1 MTVAAA
7 LLAAGGGSR
16 FSGERHKLLA
26 ELRGRPVVAWALEN
40 VVAAALD
47 ETYVVTGAVDLSAL
61 IPPEAT
67 QLANPEWSDGIATS
81 LAVAVD
87 AAARAGHAAVVV
99 GLGDQ
104 PFVPAEAWRAVGGAA
119 SPLAVATY
127 GGRRGNPVKLDASI
141 WPLLPRTGDEG
152 ARIVMGQRPDL
163 VEEVACDGDP
173 FDVDTVEDLIRWS

>member
-1 MTVAAA
+1 VTVAAA

-16 FSGERHKLLA
+16 FSGDSHKLLA
-26 ELRGRPVVAWALEN
+26 DLRGRPVVAWALAN
-40 VVAAALD
+40 VVAAGLD

-61 IPPEAT
+61 IPPSAT
-67 QLANPEWSDGIATS
+67 ALDNPDWSGGIATS
-81 LAVAVD
+81 LAVAID
-87 AAARAGHAAVVV
+87 AAGRAGHAAVVV

-104 PFVPAEAWRAVGGAA
+104 PFVPAEAWRAVADAA
-119 SPLAVATY
+119 GPLAVATY
-127 GGRRGNPVKLDASI
+127 AGRRGNPVKLDQSI

-152 ARIVMGQRPDL
+152 ARLVMHRRPDL

>member
-1 MTVAAA
+1 VTVAAV

-16 FSGERHKLLA
+16 FSGDSHKLLA
-26 ELRGRPVVAWALEN
+26 DLRGRPVVAWALEN
-40 VVAAALD
+40 VVTAGLD
-47 ETYVVTGAVDLSAL
+47 ETYVVTGAADLSTL

-67 QLANPEWSDGIATS
+67 RLHNAQWSAGIATS

-87 AAARAGHAAVVV
+87 AARGSGHAAVVV

-104 PFVPAEAWRAVGGAA
+104 PFVPAAAWRAVGGGAG
-119 SPLAVATY
+119 PIVVATY
-127 GGRRGNPVKLDASI
+127 GGRRGNPVKLDAST
-141 WPLLPRTGDEG
+141 WSLLPRTGDEG
-152 ARIVMGQRPDL
+152 ARMVMHRRPDL